1 LSASADFV
9 YCVEGR
15 LAEPAE
21 VERQAARAEGDALDG
36 GAHERLGALHLVAVT
51 ILRADEV
58 EPRRR
63 ALAGIGLTVP
73 AEPRDAGLARAEV
86 DLPDELPVRAA
97 DLHLHGVGA
106 DGEPHGRLDPVLAE
120 VPLPG
125 ADPHVAA
132 DQPGRLERLVGD
144 ERLGQR
150 RERPL
155 EARDAGHRAEL
166 RELPEELA
174 ALEGP
179 ERILVLELRDHEL
192 EELLLTEAAIVV
204 LGPKLGARA

>member
-1 LSASADFV
+1 
-9 YCVEGR
+9 
-15 LAEPAE
+15 
-21 VERQAARAEGDALDG
+21 
-36 GAHERLGALHLVAVT
+36 
-51 ILRADEV
+51 
-58 EPRRR
+58 
-63 ALAGIGLTVP
+63 LAGVGLTVP

-106 DGEPHGRLDPVLAE
+106 DGEPHGGLDPALAE
-120 VPLPG
+120 VPLLG
-125 ADPHVAA
+125 ADQHVAA

-192 EELLLTEAAIVV
+192 EEPLLTEAAVVV
-204 LGPKLGARA
+204 LGPKLGARAAAVRCDPGNHGAYLCPSDSVRNRSCFAVLITSRLLWYERDADNMFAISSTALTFAA